1 MISRNAIRLAAG
13 AAALGSLGLPGGR
26 VHAQGAPFTIRRP
39 PDGATV
45 REKVHVEV
53 PQASIGEKSFVVVYL
68 DGKFDAAL
76 DPQRLQDSAVSGS
89 ATAQKKPESRFFTFI
104 WDTKAEG
111 VADGQHSVRVVLFDP
126 VEGSVGNLGVTQR
139 ATSEVK
145 LTVAN
150 KIKDGPSSLRL
161 RYKYPEGKNIEYQR
175 TSKAVR
181 ANSGSLTKVSADQE
195 LTSINS
201 QLLLG
206 ILSNDPGGIALVRNK
221 LTKLDV
227 LETGKEVSFPAKDL
241 AQSMYQEL
249 DTQGR
254 VHYETG
260 VLTGIEYGGLFVDP
274 TIELPVMPTREVT
287 IGDKWTSPEQRIDVP
302 GLPPILQ
309 PHVKFQN
316 TLVDLEWEGNYRTAK
331 IHQHADDV
339 KLPTEIVVEGMPI
352 MSPSCT
358 YDRDIYIA
366 YTSGTLVRMTRTLTV
381 KGRTNIPAPDAGS
394 PGGGG
399 GGFPGSG
406 GGGLLGG
413 GGNRPPGVP
422 GSFGGGAPPGFNGGP
437 PGSGGGFPGSGG
449 GIPGSPGGKFG
460 GGGKGGGFS
469 PGGGGG
475 LGPGSGGGF
484 GPGGSGGFPGSG
496 GGKLGGGGGGL
507 LGGGGGQNFGSGQ
520 GGQADFP
527 ITIKAINDTQLI
539 RITSA

>member
-1 MISRNAIRLAAG
+1 
-13 AAALGSLGLPGGR
+13 
-26 VHAQGAPFTIRRP
+26 
-39 PDGATV
+39 
-45 REKVHVEV
+45 
-53 PQASIGEKSFVVVYL
+53 
-68 DGKFDAAL
+68 
-76 DPQRLQDSAVSGS
+76 
-89 ATAQKKPESRFFTFI
+89 
-104 WDTKAEG
+104 
-111 VADGQHSVRVVLFDP
+111 
-126 VEGSVGNLGVTQR
+126 
-139 ATSEVK
+139 
-145 LTVAN
+145 
-150 KIKDGPSSLRL
+150 
-161 RYKYPEGKNIEYQR
+161 
-175 TSKAVR
+175 
-181 ANSGSLTKVSADQE
+181 
-195 LTSINS
+195 
-201 QLLLG
+201 
-206 ILSNDPGGIALVRNK
+206 
-221 LTKLDV
+221 
-227 LETGKEVSFPAKDL
+227 
-241 AQSMYQEL
+241 MYQEL

-260 VLTGIEYGGLFVDP
+260 VLTGIEYGGLSVDP

-309 PHVKFQN
+309 PRVKFQN

-399 GGFPGSG
+399 GGGFPGS

-422 GSFGGGAPPGFNGGP
+422 GSFGGGAPPGFSGGFPGSGGP
-437 PGSGGGFPGSGG
+437 SGSGGFPGSPGGGFPGSGG
-449 GIPGSPGGKFG
+449 GKF
-460 GGGKGGGFS
+460 GGGKGGFS
-469 PGGGGG
+469 SGGPGAF
-475 LGPGSGGGF
+475 GPGSG

-496 GGKLGGGGGGL
+496 GGKFGGGGGR

-520 GGQADFP
+520 GGQPDYP